1 MIVKKEEKKKKI
13 TPVKKTAKS
22 KIEIKPTKV
31 KNGKVSSVKGY
42 GVPKKEIIIAPAD
55 VCFWVN
61 NGPALQSLLDLRSA
75 FQTLTKEQYTYHANK
90 QKNDF
95 SAWVSAILK
104 DEQCAKDLKKA
115 KNMKD
120 ALAVVEKHLKNYSV

>member
-1 MIVKKEEKKKKI
+1 MIQKKTKASPMKEAKKGKIVSIKKSAK
-13 TPVKKTAKS
+13 VKKTKVASAKD
-22 KIEIKPTKV
+22 
-31 KNGKVSSVKGY
+31 Y
-42 GVPKKEIIIAPAD
+42 GAPKKEIIIAPAD

-61 NGPALQSLLDLRSA
+61 NGPALQSLLDLREA
-75 FQTLTKEQYTYHANK
+75 FKTLSVEQYTYHANK

-95 SAWVSAILK
+95 SAWVFAILK

-120 ALAVVEKHLKNYSV
+120 ALAVVQKYLKDYEV